1 MVKTVIVEDDL
12 MVSSLNTQFAQQT
25 PAIEIVAVFHNGQDA
40 LIYLQNHKADLLL
53 LDLYMPELS
62 GLELLKKLREQ
73 DNHVGAIMITA
84 ANDAGHIEEALHLGI
99 VDYLV
104 KPFRYERFSMAIH
117 KFLRQRQLMSQD
129 GAFAQEDI
137 DKLFAG
143 VNETESH
150 AKGIQ
155 MQTLET
161 IRQCLA
167 NHLHDFVSAE
177 TIASETG
184 LSKVTARRYL
194 NYLIE
199 MHEAVSRV
207 NYLTGGHP
215 STEYCGRENLQPKKD
230 G

>member
-12 MVSSLNTQFAQQT
+12 MVSCLNTQFAQQT
-25 PAIEIVAVFHNGQDA
+25 PAIDIVATFHNGQDA
-40 LIYLQNHKADLLL
+40 LNYILEHKVDLLL
-53 LDLYMPELS
+53 LDLYMPELN
-62 GLELLKKLREQ
+62 GLELLKRLREL
-73 DNHVGAIMITA
+73 DIHVGAIMITA

-104 KPFRYERFSMAIH
+104 KPFRYERFSMAIN
-117 KFLRQRQLMSQD
+117 KFLKQRQVISQD

-137 DKLFAG
+137 DKLFCSLL
-143 VNETESH
+143 ETENH

-155 MQTLET
+155 MQTLDT
-161 IRQCLA
+161 IRSCLA
-167 NHLHDFVSAE
+167 SHLHDFVSAE
-177 TIASETG
+177 VIASETG

-215 STEYCGRENLQPKKD
+215 STEYCGREGL
-230 G
+230 

>member
-1 MVKTVIVEDDL
+1 MIKTVIVEDDL
-12 MVSSLNTQFAQQT
+12 MVSSLNSQFAQQT
-25 PAIEIVAVFHNGQDA
+25 LAIEIVAVFHTSLDA
-40 LIYLQNHKADLLL
+40 LEYLSSHKVDLML
-53 LDLYMPELS
+53 LDLYMPDIS

-84 ANDAGHIEEALHLGI
+84 ANDASYIEEALHLGI

-104 KPFRYERFSMAIH
+104 KPFRYERFSMAIR
-117 KFLRQRQLMSQD
+117 KFLRQRQLMTQE
-129 GAFAQEDI
+129 GALSQEDI
-137 DKLFAG
+137 DKIFS
-143 VNETESH
+143 VDNESSSH

-155 MQTLET
+155 LQTLDT
-161 IRQCLA
+161 IRRCLKS
-167 NHLHDFVSAE
+167 HPHEFVPAD

-215 STEYCGRENLQPKKD
+215 STEYCGR
-230 G
+230 

>member
-25 PAIEIVAVFHNGQDA
+25 PAIEIVATFHNGLEA
-40 LIYLQNHKADLLL
+40 LEYLSTHKVDLIL
-53 LDLYMPELS
+53 LDLYMPDLS

-104 KPFRYERFSMAIH
+104 KPFRYERFSMAIR
-117 KFLRQRQLMSQD
+117 KFLRQRQLMTQE
-129 GAFAQEDI
+129 GNLAQEDI
-137 DKLFAG
+137 DKLFSG
-143 VNETESH
+143 GNESSTH

-155 MQTLET
+155 LQTLDT
-161 IRQCLA
+161 IRQCLKG
-167 NHLHDFVSAE
+167 HPHEFVSADV
-177 TIASETG
+177 IAAETG

-215 STEYCGRENLQPKKD
+215 STEYSGR
-230 G
+230 